1 VIEKSIVP
9 ARTGI
14 QLRQALTAV
23 EDFFHPDRI
32 VIGVEDESAA
42 GMREIDH
49 PIPNAPVSRV
59 KTGTRRLRRSTLVSV
74 FRMDARDGSSTRKSG
89 GSFAR
94 SRCFQSSGTMTCST
108 CHDEHAPE
116 RAAASYSNRCLT
128 CHEPDKCGMYAKL
141 GAPIATNCIDC
152 HMPVQQ
158 SKLIVSDVN
167 GRNVNAMFVITGSKF
182 TANLPATE
190 FLAEI

>member
-1 VIEKSIVP
+1 MIEKSIVP

-74 FRMDARDGSSTRKSG
+74 SEWMPGTAVQPGNQVALL
-89 GSFAR
+89 AR

-116 RAAASYSNRCLT
+116 RAAASYSNHCLT
-128 CHEPDKCGMYAKL
+128 CQEPDKCGMYAKL

-167 GRNVNAMFVITGSKF
+167 GRDVNANVRNHWIKVYGES
-182 TANLPATE
+182 PSH
-190 FLAEI
+190 